1 MKLAPTNF
9 PGRAIVATQ
18 SKDSKQGM
26 TQQISFGYANDVKA
40 MSVFAEGGYL
50 HNANIFYSVLSGKGY
65 KTREAN
71 FSRKHS
77 GFEH

>member
-9 PGRAIVATQ
+9 PGRAVVTTQ
-18 SKDSKQGM
+18 IKNKKNGM
-26 TQQISFGYANDVKA
+26 EQHISFGYENDEKA
-40 MSVFAEGGYL
+40 ISIFVEGDQI

-71 FSRKHS
+71 FFTKNS
-77 GFEH
+77 EHNH